1 MVVNLLFCWCGRRV
15 VFGAMPPY
23 SVSKVVTLGSIGH
36 VVKGG
41 HVNLS
46 GVNIVVSKM
55 VKHVF
60 VNDRKWMLTPLGQ
73 WASMFSPFELNYAI
87 PITKWWCCVKP
98 NKRGPVSALLGPHQ
112 HALAMV

>member
-1 MVVNLLFCWCGRRV
+1 MVANLLFCWCGRWV
-15 VFGAMPPY
+15 VVGAMPPY
-23 SVSKVVTLGSIGH
+23 SVAKVVTLGSAGH

-60 VNDRKWMLTPLGQ
+60 VNHPKRMPSPLVQ
-73 WASMFSPFELNYAI
+73 WTSIFWLFELNYVDI
-87 PITKWWCCVKP
+87 TTKWWCCANP
-98 NKRGPVSALLGPHQ
+98 DKRGTVS
-112 HALAMV
+112 V

>member
-1 MVVNLLFCWCGRRV
+1 
-15 VFGAMPPY
+15 MPPY
-23 SVSKVVTLGSIGH
+23 SVSKVVALGSIGH

-60 VNDRKWMLTPLGQ
+60 MNDRKWMLTPVGQ
-73 WASMFSPFELNYAI
+73 SALIFSPFELNYVI
-87 PITKWWCCVKP
+87 PITKWWCCAKP
-98 NKRGPVSALLGPHQ
+98 YKRGPVLALFGPLQ
-112 HALAMV
+112 HALARL